1 MLGEFG
7 SIDPTRVSFRGI
19 AYVID
24 AKVKKGTPCE
34 HGNRIYVH
42 SEDEIPTFP
51 GTMNDDSAAPGEG
64 PDV

>member
-7 SIDPTRVSFRGI
+7 SIDPTRVSFRGVSYI
-19 AYVID
+19 ID
-24 AKVKKGTPCE
+24 PGHATSPCE

-42 SEDEIPTFP
+42 SEDEIPIFP

-64 PDV
+64 PDA